1 MDFNAVVLACSKKY
15 NNYCV
20 ACYDLNKKKLIRLIS
35 DDDSIK
41 NALTDSD
48 IQTKNNG
55 PIKIGD
61 VIRVLNSKSH
71 GKYEHPEDVIID
83 RDKRFEKI
91 KGVKYNW
98 DDFLTA
104 YDYVFFDTHR
114 KIQHDEIKEKKNI
127 HSLEFIQVT
136 EPSILYSEE
145 YDNIKICF
153 KYRGREYDNIS
164 LTDIEFKNKLVNYCS
179 TKGINVVKCRRKYYF
194 LISLGEIFERDNCHY
209 KLISGVVRI

>member
-61 VIRVLNSKSH
+61 VIRVLNSKPH

-83 RDKRFEKI
+83 RDKKFEKI
-91 KGVKYNW
+91 MGIQYNW
-98 DDFLTA
+98 NNFLTDYEYLF
-104 YDYVFFDTHR
+104 YDTR
-114 KIQHDEIKEKKNI
+114 AKIHHEEIREKTFI
-127 HSLEFIQVT
+127 RSLEFIHVI
-136 EPSILYSEE
+136 EPSIVYSEE
-145 YDNIKICF
+145 HSSVKINF
-153 KYRGREYDNIS
+153 KYRGREYKFIS
-164 LTDIEFKNKLVNYCS
+164 LTDIEFKNQVINYCS
-179 TKGINVVKCRRKYYF
+179 KKGINHFKCRKEYYF
-194 LISLGEIFERDNCHY
+194 LVSLGEIYERDNCHY